1 MSGIDPNGGGAL
13 VVPGGG
19 GTSLPTAS
27 GAGQLPV
34 SAGAGTTYAATT
46 AGDVVDAAIASVVGA
61 VAGQA
66 IVGDGLG
73 GVTETSADV
82 SAVLAAAN
90 AAAARTA
97 LGGAGVTRF
106 APPLATGQG
115 WTLDGTIAGMTWS
128 YETGG
133 VARLTYAAG
142 PLTHDLNGPKIE
154 RALTFDPGARYR
166 IRVTPRARTNSA
178 GVRTMAGLYIRNAAS
193 TVRRVLWWSGIERLL
208 YTGPWTGNDG
218 GGVDGITNR
227 GADGFALDGT
237 DRMELRW
244 TPEGA
249 FSYVAIGSTG
259 LSRVLHTGTLGFIP
273 AAFGLVGATDD
284 AITVG
289 TQDFSGLSV
298 EAFG

>member
-1 MSGIDPNGGGAL
+1 MSGLDPNTGGAL

-27 GAGQLPV
+27 GAGELPV

-82 SAVLAAAN
+82 SAVLAAAS
-90 AAAARTA
+90 AAAALAA

-128 YETGG
+128 YEAGDI
-133 VARLTYAAG
+133 ARLTYAAG
-142 PLTHDLNGPKIE
+142 PLTHDLAGPQIE
-154 RALTFDPGARYR
+154 HALTFDTGARFR
-166 IRVTPRARTNSA
+166 VRVTPLAQTSSA
-178 GVRTMAGLYIRNAAS
+178 GVRTMAGLYVRNAAG
-193 TVRRVLWWSGIERLL
+193 TKARVLWWSGIERLL
-208 YTGPWTGNDG
+208 YTGPWTLNDG
-218 GGVDGITNR
+218 AGDGITNR

-237 DRMELRW
+237 DSMEIRW

-249 FSYVAIGSTG
+249 LSYVAIGSTG
-259 LSRVLHTGTLGFIP
+259 LVRVLHTGTLGFIP

-284 AITVG
+284 AITAG
-289 TQDFSGLSV
+289 TQDFSGLSC
-298 EAFG
+298 EAFT

>member
-1 MSGIDPNGGGAL
+1 MSGLDPNTGGAL

-27 GAGQLPV
+27 GAGEVPV
-34 SAGAGTTYAATT
+34 SDGAGSAYTATT
-46 AGDVVDAAIASVVGA
+46 LDEVVVDGMKLALTGSPVGTTLIADGAGDLDV
-61 VAGQA
+61 
-66 IVGDGLG
+66 
-73 GVTETSADV
+73 TSADV
-82 SAVLAAAN
+82 SAMLAAAN
-90 AAAARTA
+90 AAAALAA

-128 YETGG
+128 YEAGDI
-133 VARLTYAAG
+133 ARLTYAAG
-142 PLTHDLNGPKIE
+142 PFTHDLAGPQIE

-166 IRVTPRARTNSA
+166 VRVTPRAQTRSA
-178 GVRTMAGLYIRNAAS
+178 GVRTMAGLYIRNAAA
-193 TVRRVLWWSGIERLL
+193 TKARVLWWSGNERLL
-208 YTGPWTGNDG
+208 YTGPWTLNDG
-218 GGVDGITNR
+218 AFDDILNR

-237 DRMELRW
+237 DSMEIRW

-249 FSYVAIGSTG
+249 LSYVAIGSTG

-289 TQDFSGLSV
+289 TQDFSGLSC
-298 EAFG
+298 EAFT

>member
-1 MSGIDPNGGGAL
+1 MSGLDPNAGGAL
-13 VVPGGG
+13 VVPGG

-27 GAGQLPV
+27 GAGELPV
-34 SAGAGTTYAATT
+34 STGAGTTYTATS
-46 AGDVVDAAIASVVGA
+46 AGDVLALGMVAALTGEPAGA
-61 VAGQA
+61 AL
-66 IVGDGLG
+66 ISDGLG

-97 LGGAGVTRF
+97 LGVAGVTRF

-142 PLTHDLNGPKIE
+142 PFTHDLAGPQIE

-166 IRVTPRARTNSA
+166 VRVTPRAQTRSA
-178 GVRTMAGLYIRNAAS
+178 GVRTMAGLYIRNAAG
-193 TVRRVLWWSGIERLL
+193 TKARVLWWSGNERLL
-208 YTGPWTGNDG
+208 YTGPWTLNDG
-218 GGVDGITNR
+218 AFDGILSR
-227 GADGFALDGT
+227 GADGFTLDGT
-237 DRMELRW
+237 DSMEIRW
-244 TPEGA
+244 NEQGA
-249 FSYVAIGSTG
+249 LSYVAIGSTG
-259 LSRVLHTGTLGFIP
+259 LARVLHTGTLGFIP
-273 AAFGLVGATDD
+273 AAFGLAGATDD